1 MKLDELKL
9 TRKKLRAAETAAAAA
24 AQREQRLVDDEQFNV
39 RELERSLDGARDRIT
54 YDAALLALDS
64 AKKDHALALKRL
76 SDRQGEHAH
85 AALEARTAEAMVVKA
100 VDKLLLAEREAVAA
114 ECIAIHEKLTRRVAD
129 LRALVP
135 NEFNTPVHVAL
146 DLSPEV
152 ERALNHLAPPP
163 DATQIPVN
171 LLQHDPAHN
180 REAWAARRTR
190 MIADEAVEQ
199 ATAA

>member
-1 MKLDELKL
+1 
-9 TRKKLRAAETAAAAA
+9 
-24 AQREQRLVDDEQFNV
+24 VDDELFRV
-39 RELERSLDGARDRIT
+39 RELERSLDGARDRPT

-100 VDKLLLAEREAVAA
+100 VDKLLVAERESLAA
-114 ECIAIHEKLTRRVAD
+114 ECIAIYEKLTRRIVD

-135 NEFNTPVHVAL
+135 DEFNTPVNLSL

-171 LLQHDPAHN
+171 LLQLGAADN

-190 MIADEAVEQ
+190 MIADEAIEQ